1 MINLFFKKGYVG
13 ASKMV
18 RKKIFIIAMIIFI
31 MVTSVMIGW
40 SIGSGKMYDY
50 DSSTIRELNN
60 GRSFEYR
67 IPTKVPFKDMKI
79 TESKMDNS
87 GQQLVIALMNK
98 NKEFLDIRITTTPV
112 QHDEDI
118 KIEKVNIG
126 QNSKGSFISNHD
138 GKRIL
143 YWQDDGVYYETT
155 YFIKLLPSEVSKKQL
170 IKMAESF
177 E

>member
-1 MINLFFKKGYVG
+1 
-13 ASKMV
+13 MV
-18 RKKIFIIAMIIFI
+18 RKKIFITAMVIFI

-40 SIGSGKMYDY
+40 SIGRGTMYDY
-50 DSSTIRELNN
+50 DSSAIRELNN
-60 GRSFEYR
+60 GRSFDYR

-79 TESKMDNS
+79 IESKMDNS
-87 GQQLVIALMNK
+87 GQQLVIVLMNK
-98 NKEFLDIRITTTPV
+98 NKEFLDVRITTNPV
-112 QHDEDI
+112 QYDEDI

-126 QNSKGSFISNHD
+126 HNSKGSFIPNHD

-143 YWQDDGVYYETT
+143 SWQDDGFYYEIT
-155 YFIKLLPSEVSKKQL
+155 YFIKLMPSEVSKKQL